1 MNKVLKKM
9 QESPKH
15 QAIAQL
21 KSMTEQNRFSEIE
34 MRLLRLEGM
43 MDQAVA
49 DIRLIKSEV
58 SHRGSRTRN
67 F

>member
-1 MNKVLKKM
+1 MNAAAKKM
-9 QESPKH
+9 MKSPKH
-15 QAIAQL
+15 DAIAQL
-21 KSMTEQNRFSEIE
+21 KSMTEQNRFTEIE

-58 SHRGSRTRN
+58 SHAGSRTRN